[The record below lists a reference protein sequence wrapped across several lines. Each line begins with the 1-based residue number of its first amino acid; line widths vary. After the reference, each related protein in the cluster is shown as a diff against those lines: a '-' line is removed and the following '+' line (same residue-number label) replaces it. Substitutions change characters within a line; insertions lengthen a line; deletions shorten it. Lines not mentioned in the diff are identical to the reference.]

1 MKQTKKLKQNKIGK
15 NKSKTAKNKT
25 KTRQNKTKNG
35 AKQNLG
41 RIWQSKTKYD
51 ITSHAKGP
59 RHTSSPWKE
68 TNVI

>member
-15 NKSKTAKNKT
+15 NKRKTAK
-25 KTRQNKTKNG
+25 NKTKNG

-41 RIWQSKTKYD
+41 RIWQSKTKYN
-51 ITSHAKGP
+51 ITSYAKGP